1 MSKIYIPSM
10 NKFGNKIR
18 QLRTSKKIPLRKL
31 AAFLDIDTSIL
42 SKIERGQ
49 RSASRDMVLKIATFF
64 EVDEQILLNEF
75 LSDKIVK
82 LLYKESDCSEILKLA
97 EEKMEYL
104 KGK

>member
-1 MSKIYIPSM
+1 MNIPNM

-49 RSASRDMVLKIATFF
+49 RSASREMALKIATFF
-64 EVDEQILLNEF
+64 EVEPQNLLNEF
-75 LSDKIVK
+75 LSDKIA
-82 LLYKESDCSEILKLA
+82 YMIYDENNCDEILKLA
-97 EEKMEYL
+97 EAKVE
-104 KGK
+104 